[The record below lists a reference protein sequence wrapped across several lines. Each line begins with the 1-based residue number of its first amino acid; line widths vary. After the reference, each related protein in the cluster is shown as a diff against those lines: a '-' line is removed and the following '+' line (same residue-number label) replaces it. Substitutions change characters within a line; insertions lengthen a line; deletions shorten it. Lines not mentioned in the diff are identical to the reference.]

1 MDRRYFFGASNE
13 MPHFV
18 KTANGCIFESNDHTF
33 RIVAQKYQY
42 WDAVRDIQVRKIKV
56 IYRVKEDGGWVK
68 CDGFLADTIE
78 DVFKYLQNDE
88 RFTKA
93 TKEYESQR
101 S

>member
-18 KTANGCIFESNDHTF
+18 KMADGCTFESNDHTF
-33 RIVAQKYQY
+33 RIIAQKYLY
-42 WDAVRDIQVRKIKV
+42 CDVARDIQVHKIKV
-56 IYRVKEDGGWVK
+56 FYHVKEDEGWTK
-68 CDGFLADTIE
+68 CDGFLADRIE
-78 DVFKYLQNDE
+78 DILKYLQNDK

-101 S
+101 R